1 MTRRGKGEKEKGR
14 SDCGRK
20 GGKGGEKTTAPGRV
34 RQAALSAA
42 AAAEERSPYPNLR
55 KFFPSAAGG
64 EYREGGR
71 GGGRIQLD
79 RLVEVISNL
88 CASGKRRE
96 GRRKTYARKKGG
108 GGTKRGGAAFK
119 KEEEE
124 NGDCSHKRGG
134 GERRGGDRPRKKR
147 GIFPP
152 LYFPPLPSLS
162 CVASLI
168 RTVYVHNWPLQ
179 RRALENRGR
188 RLFHRFPKSAA
199 SSGDRATLLLLPLT
213 QPWLAVVV
221 VRPKDL
227 SLRKRLQLRGR
238 EKLWEVFCAA

>member
-1 MTRRGKGEKEKGR
+1 MEIAHTKEGEG
-14 SDCGRK
+14 S
-20 GGKGGEKTTAPGRV
+20 
-34 RQAALSAA
+34 
-42 AAAEERSPYPNLR
+42 
-55 KFFPSAAGG
+55 
-64 EYREGGR
+64 
-71 GGGRIQLD
+71 
-79 RLVEVISNL
+79 
-88 CASGKRRE
+88 
-96 GRRKTYARKKGG
+96 GG
-108 GGTKRGGAAFK
+108 GGG
-119 KEEEE
+119 
-124 NGDCSHKRGG
+124 
-134 GERRGGDRPRKKR
+134 GGDRPRKKR

-168 RTVYVHNWPLQ
+168 RTVYVHNWPLR

-238 EKLWEVFCAA
+238 EKLWEVFCAS